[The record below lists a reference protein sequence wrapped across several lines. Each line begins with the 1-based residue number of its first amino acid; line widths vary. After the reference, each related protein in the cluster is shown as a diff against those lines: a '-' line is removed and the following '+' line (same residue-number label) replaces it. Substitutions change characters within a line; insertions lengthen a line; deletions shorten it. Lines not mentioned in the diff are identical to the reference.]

1 MIDGNNKGGAKAPPQ
16 YDLQDQRATA
26 LSEAIRQLRPIGQL
40 LEWDVK
46 GAVHDLMI
54 SIPSERPFR
63 SSPRGIGNSTREQAI
78 AEMEAVN
85 KAARALLEALDNIH
99 EPAWQAISC
108 HMKYDWLS
116 KTKANILVMEIA
128 SRNTPEKLQEIRVA
142 FLEKPSK
149 KTKNDRM
156 HDFSMKTAMWY
167 EHFSGKSATISTD
180 PETGAKYSEY
190 IDFMRVIFQIIG
202 IKNPPRHWAEVG
214 RNLLREHRAK
224 AAEAYEQQ
232 VKQFIERQKAK

>member
-1 MIDGNNKGGAKAPPQ
+1 MNKDTKGGAKAPPQ
-16 YDLQDQRATA
+16 YDPQDQRANA

-54 SIPSERPFR
+54 SIPSERPLR
-63 SSPRGIGNSTREQAI
+63 SSPRGRGNSTREQAI

-85 KAARALLEALDNIH
+85 KAAAALLEALDNIH
-99 EPAWQAISC
+99 EPAFKAISGR
-108 HMKYDWLS
+108 KYDRLS
-116 KTKANILVMEIA
+116 KIKADISFIDIV
-128 SRNTPEKLQEIRVA
+128 SRNAPEKLQEIKA
-142 FLEKPSK
+142 DFLEKPSRK
-149 KTKNDRM
+149 IRNDLM
-156 HDFSMKTAMWY
+156 HDFSMKIAMWY
-167 EHFSGKSATISTD
+167 EHFSGKSATISTR

-202 IKNPPRHWAEVG
+202 IKKQPRHWAEVG

-232 VKQFIERQKAK
+232 VKQFIEHQKAK